1 MPSITY
7 EPIATT
13 TFSSTAGSFT
23 FSSIPQTYKTLRVV
37 SRSAFSAANYILQV
51 RFNGVTGNTM
61 QVQHIYAVGTS
72 TKSGPVDNS
81 TSQFNIDSGMSSGS
95 TSNPTLAIID
105 FPNYRKTGGYGGWS
119 ANTSDL
125 RADPVGNQAEDHAVG
140 GTDYSSA
147 ITSLVFIAGGTTFAI
162 GDTLTL
168 YGLGA

>member
-1 MPSITY
+1 MPSVTY
-7 EPIATT
+7 DAIATT

-23 FSSIPQTYKTLRVV
+23 FSSIPQTYRSLRVV
-37 SRSAFSAANYILQV
+37 SRSAFTAANYSLQV
-51 RFNGVTGNTM
+51 RPNGTTGFTY

-81 TSQFNIDSGMSSGS
+81 TSFYGIDSGMSSGS
-95 TSNPTLAIID
+95 ASNPTLTIID
-105 FPNYRKTGGYGGWS
+105 FPNYRKTTGYGGFS

-125 RADPVGNQAEDHAVG
+125 RADTVAQQAEDHAVG
-140 GTDYSSA
+140 GTDSQLGIS
-147 ITSLVFIAGGTTFAI
+147 SLVFLAGGTNFAI

>member
-1 MPSITY
+1 MPSVTY

-23 FSSIPQTYKTLRVV
+23 FSSIPQTYRSLRVV
-37 SRSAFSAANYILQV
+37 SRCAFTSANYILQV
-51 RFNGVTGNTM
+51 RLNSATGNTM

-81 TSQFNIDSGMSSGS
+81 TSQFNIDSGMSSNS
-95 TSNPTLAIID
+95 VSNPTLTIID
-105 FPNYRKTGGYGGWS
+105 FPNYRKTSAYGGWT
-119 ANTSDL
+119 ANTADL

-140 GTDYSSA
+140 GTDYA
-147 ITSLVFIAGGTTFAI
+147 PETTSLVFIAGGTNFAI

-168 YGLGA
+168 YGIGA